1 MTRSPGRAQPFPGG
15 GPDKLLGDARRFE
28 KTTFFNNS

>member
-15 GPDKLLGDARRFE
+15 PDKLLGDARRFG
-28 KTTFFNNS
+28 KTTFFNNC